1 MVNDIIEL
9 IYVLSCVRPFI
20 KLKKFNGAFDIKW
33 KKDWLK
39 KAKEILNNYKYTNN
53 IINECEIV
61 SLIDDALTI
70 VEIYDAKSQEQK
82 NLKKYIIDSSKDIIN
97 KYVLADARNTLL

>member
-1 MVNDIIEL
+1 ME
-9 IYVLSCVRPFI
+9 
-20 KLKKFNGAFDIKW
+20 
-33 KKDWLK
+33 KDWLK
-39 KAKEILNNYKYTNN
+39 KAKEILNNYRYTNS